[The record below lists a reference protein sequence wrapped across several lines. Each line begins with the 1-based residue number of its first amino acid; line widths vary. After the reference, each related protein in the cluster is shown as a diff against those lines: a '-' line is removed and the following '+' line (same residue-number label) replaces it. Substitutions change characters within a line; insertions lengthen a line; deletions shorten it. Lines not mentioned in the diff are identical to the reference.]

1 MRRLCRFVSVGFS
14 HKLPINNM
22 PKYVILSRG
31 LFATGAPCMASWLL
45 HCRLSAYTFFPVCLI
60 LLPPISCRPE
70 TPDFQISVRLHSLPL
85 TFCSPIFPSLFFFR
99 PPFCSSPFSF
109 FSFRIPSSPVVL
121 FFRSSHHLVSLS
133 PLLSASLSSPPFC
146 SIIVL
151 SLSFSPVLHSCL
163 QSIHPLSLMYFLS
176 LTSLSIDSFPWRLC
190 FLPSLPLFPFSV
202 FFLSSPP

>member
-1 MRRLCRFVSVGFS
+1 MFSCHGVYSPLAHLVWLVGYSTAVFQ
-14 HKLPINNM
+14 P
-22 PKYVILSRG
+22 
-31 LFATGAPCMASWLL
+31 
-45 HCRLSAYTFFPVCLI
+45 TFFPVCLI

-190 FLPSLPLFPFSV
+190 FLPSLPLFSLLCLFPFFPSLTQPKSLEEHCKLPV
-202 FFLSSPP
+202 ESG